1 MHSNSEPPIA
11 AAGPDRR
18 RAAQGAGPQAEAL
31 AWVRNATI
39 ARFRRK
45 KMKRNERKNKQNC
58 FHFFSFSFP
67 NRGFSMGYGRKNK
80 KFRQG
85 LNSPIGCVGTPQ
97 MHACLDSHFRASEG
111 STRSRSGEFNSIAR
125 ISGLRNELQ
134 YD

>member
-45 KMKRNERKNKQNC
+45 KMKRNERKKQAKLLSLPVV
-58 FHFFSFSFP
+58 FFSESGLFNGLRS
-67 NRGFSMGYGRKNK
+67 KK
-80 KFRQG
+80 QKFRAGPQ
-85 LNSPIGCVGTPQ
+85 LAYRLRSDPIN
-97 MHACLDSHFRASEG
+97 ACLDSHFRASEG
-111 STRSRSGEFNSIAR
+111 SIRTRSGEFNSIAR
-125 ISGLRNELQ
+125 ISGLRN
-134 YD
+134 